1 MKFLHQRFS
10 QFQGR
15 IKTILFA
22 LILLQPK
29 STRSESRFSI
39 QFKEAFRSLSQILFL
54 FISRI
59 VNSTKGAALLTW
71 QRTIVSGQKIRS
83 NGVRGSLK
91 IIGSGFA
98 QNMEKMKSIGA
109 TETIELSQQRFLHFV
124 NKIKSLGFTKSMDDY
139 EKRKLGIFNLLNFLQ
154 LITGIIVPIAG
165 MFDNEK
171 LPAMAWFIAS
181 MPSMISILVL
191 TLNSYRK
198 YEAALISYFI
208 LYPVITS
215 VVYMSGLDLGV
226 ELFFIL
232 YGILSVF
239 FLQQISQMLFSVGL
253 SMISYFVLSVVWDK
267 YQYKLETANLPVYL
281 FNQVLAILFIFY
293 GLFLIKKENSGY
305 QFSILN
311 KNRDLHKKNL
321 EIQKQKTEIAEKAN
335 LLEKQTDELTQLNT
349 LKNKLFSVIA
359 HDLKTPMYALRNL
372 FRNMQQFNLSGE
384 EIRIMIPD
392 VVNDLNYTTGLMEN
406 LLHWAKSQMQSDSIR
421 PQIIDVSKI
430 TEEVLQLLRLQ
441 AESKKIYIESKVI
454 SDVFVYADKD
464 MINLVLRNLL
474 SNAIKFTPEEGYIQV
489 GVNELS
495 SFVEV
500 YVRDTGTGI
509 SDEAMQK
516 IRKNDYFTTKGTAS
530 ESGTGLGLMLC
541 KEFLIKNGGQMHIE
555 SEPGKGSVFSFTLP
569 RYEHGATQIP
579 VQKKK
584 AS

>member
-1 MKFLHQRFS
+1 MKLLHQRFN

-15 IKTILFA
+15 IKSIVLALIILQPQATRSQNKSHSFTLLKQGVLTFIGKIIATTRKMASLTYNQSILF
-22 LILLQPK
+22 Q
-29 STRSESRFSI
+29 
-39 QFKEAFRSLSQILFL
+39 
-54 FISRI
+54 
-59 VNSTKGAALLTW
+59 
-71 QRTIVSGQKIRS
+71 QKIKS
-83 NGVRGSLK
+83 NGIRGTLK
-91 IIGSGFA
+91 TAGSGLVHNFD
-98 QNMEKMKSIGA
+98 KLKSIGA
-109 TETIELSQQRFLHFV
+109 TETMELSQQRFLHFIH
-124 NKIKSLGFTKSMDDY
+124 KIKSLGFTKSMDDY

-154 LITGIIVPIAG
+154 LLTGITVSITGL
-165 MFDNEK
+165 FDNEK
-171 LPAMAWFIAS
+171 LPGMAWFIAS

-215 VVYMSGLDLGV
+215 IVYMSGLDLGV

-239 FLQQISQMLFSVGL
+239 FLQQISHMIFSVGL
-253 SMISYFVLSVVWDK
+253 SMISYFVLSVVWEK
-267 YQYKLETANLPVYL
+267 YQYQLETANLPMFL
-281 FNQVLAILFIFY
+281 FNQVLAIMFIFY

-305 QFSILN
+305 QFSILS

-321 EIQKQKTEIAEKAN
+321 EIQKQKTEIAEKAT

-372 FRNMQQFNLSGE
+372 FRNMYQFNLSGE
-384 EIRIMIPD
+384 EIKTMIPD

-421 PQIIDVSKI
+421 PQKIDVSKI

-441 AESKKIYIESKVI
+441 AESKKIYIESKVN
-454 SDVFVYADKD
+454 SDVFVFADKD

-474 SNAIKFTPEEGYIQV
+474 SNAIKFTPEQGYIQV

-500 YVRDTGTGI
+500 FVRDTGTGM

-541 KEFLIKNGGQMHIE
+541 KEFLAKNGGQMHIE

-569 RYEHGATQIP
+569 RCESGENEIP
-579 VQKKK
+579 VPKKK